1 MGSDTNWT
9 NVLSSLIGA
18 AGTAYAS
25 YNLSSSGITPL
36 KGGNYALQTPT
47 GTQIL
52 ANPTSATNM
61 NSILIFG
68 AIVLVGFFAF
78 NAMK

>member
-1 MGSDTNWT
+1 MGDSTSWT

-36 KGGNYALQTPT
+36 QGGNYALQTPT
-47 GTQIL
+47 GTRIL
-52 ANPTSATNM
+52 ANPTSSTNTT
-61 NSILIFG
+61 SILLIG
-68 AIVLVGFFAF
+68 GIALIAVFAF
-78 NAMK
+78 KAM